1 MPRVDI
7 HTHLLPEVD
16 DGPGSMDDALEMA
29 RIANADGTEIIVAT
43 PHQRDVMLGSSVQ
56 QLRGLV
62 AQMNGRLRAEAGP
75 TQRVPRI
82 LLGMENHIEPELPG
96 WVDQELALTINGT
109 KFILSEPPFTLYPD
123 FLDDV
128 LFQLQVRRLVPVI
141 AHPERNRELQR
152 NPGKVRQLIERG
164 MLVQISAGSLSDEFG
179 PEARRAAQNFIQNGL
194 VHAIASDM
202 HRPTRVRAPGLSTA
216 YERTAELAGEEA
228 ARILFE
234 DNPRS
239 IVDGRDP
246 EIEPRPATARGRR
259 RWWRFGR

>member
-29 RIANADGTEIIVAT
+29 RVANADGTEIIVAT

-75 TQRVPRI
+75 TQRAPRI
-82 LLGMENHIEPELPG
+82 VLGMENHIEPELPS
-96 WVDQELALTINGT
+96 WFDQGLALPINGT

-152 NPGKVRQLIERG
+152 NPGKVRHLIERG

-179 PEARRAAQNFIQNGL
+179 PEARRAAENFIQNGL
-194 VHAIASDM
+194 VHAVASDM
-202 HRPTRVRAPGLSTA
+202 HRPTRVRTPHLSTA
-216 YERTAELAGEEA
+216 FEQAVQLAGEEA
-228 ARILFE
+228 ARVLFE

-246 EIEPRPATARGRR
+246 ESEPPTSGTGRRR
-259 RWWRFGR
+259 RWWHFRR